1 MRGAHSVSAGGTFGC
16 ATVDRAQVAPPTR
29 HFTSRRTTPRVRHV
43 HVMDVFRKGI
53 AAADGVIRRTGQNL
67 MDDQAPGPAA
77 GAFRGRATPGGRGQA
92 GSPGM
97 STPQRTAGASSLM
110 DADVIFHT
118 PSTSAPAASGGSMD
132 LSALAEM
139 LRIDI
144 TARCDVAC
152 VLG

>member
-1 MRGAHSVSAGGTFGC
+1 
-16 ATVDRAQVAPPTR
+16 
-29 HFTSRRTTPRVRHV
+29 
-43 HVMDVFRKGI
+43 MDVFRKGI

-67 MDDQAPGPAA
+67 MDDEPPGPAA

-97 STPQRTAGASSLM
+97 STPQRTPGASSLM
-110 DADVIFHT
+110 DSDVVFHT
-118 PSTSAPAASGGSMD
+118 PSTSAPAPAGSSVD

-144 TARCDVAC
+144 TARCASRAC
-152 VLG
+152 WERGHLR